1 MSPRTALA
9 FVIACCLTACGS
21 TPDSADVA
29 PQDAFFRQMATLCG
43 QAFAGRI
50 AVDRPPTQDNPLAG
64 KALVMH
70 VRECSRDTIRIPF
83 FVGGDRSRTWVLTR
97 TATGLR
103 LKHDHRH
110 EDGTEATLS
119 QYGGDTIDI
128 GTAERQEFPAD
139 AASKVL
145 FARED
150 RETSVSNVWAM
161 EIEPHER
168 FVYELTRPGRE
179 VRIEFDL
186 EHPIPAPPPPWSVAP
201 KKEPKQDSI
210 PKP

>member
-1 MSPRTALA
+1 MRRIAALVATAALA
-9 FVIACCLTACGS
+9 ACATSPAGR
-21 TPDSADVA
+21 D
-29 PQDAFFRQMATLCG
+29 PQLLFFDALRSLCG
-43 QAFAGRI
+43 KAFEGRVVTSD
-50 AVDRPPTQDNPLAG
+50 AADRELA
-64 KALVMH
+64 ASRLVMH
-70 VRECSRDTIRIPF
+70 VRSCSEGEVRIPF
-83 FVGGDRSRTWVLTR
+83 HAGEDRSRTWVISR

-119 QYGGDTIDI
+119 QYGGDTVDI
-128 GTAERQEFPAD
+128 GTSQRQEFPVD
-139 AASKVL
+139 AASKAL

-150 RETSVSNVWAM
+150 RASSVSNVWAM
-161 EIEPHER
+161 EIEPRER

-201 KKEPKQDSI
+201 RK
-210 PKP
+210 

>member
-1 MSPRTALA
+1 MSPRTALT
-9 FVIACCLTACGS
+9 FVVACCLTACGS
-21 TPDSADVA
+21 TPDSSGPA
-29 PQDAFFRQMATLCG
+29 PQDAFFQHVASLCG

-50 AVDRPPTQDNPLAG
+50 AVDRPPTEGDPLAG
-64 KALVMH
+64 KALTMH

-83 FVGGDRSRTWVLTR
+83 FVGSDRSRTWVLTR

-103 LKHDHRH
+103 LAHDHRH
-110 EDGTEATLS
+110 EDGTEASLS
-119 QYGGDTIDI
+119 QYGGDTLDM
-128 GTAERQEFPAD
+128 GTPERQEFPAD
-139 AASKVL
+139 AASKAL
-145 FARED
+145 FAREN
-150 RETSVSNVWAM
+150 RASSVSNVWAM

-201 KKEPKQDSI
+201 KR
-210 PKP
+210 

>member
-1 MSPRTALA
+1 MSPRTALVLA
-9 FVIACCLTACGS
+9 FALGLTACGS
-21 TPDSADVA
+21 TPDAGSSAAQDV
-29 PQDAFFRQMATLCG
+29 FFQRVATLCG

-50 AVDRPPTQDNPLAG
+50 VADRPPTPDNPLAG
-64 KALVMH
+64 KALTMH

-83 FVGGDRSRTWVLTR
+83 FVGSDRSRTWVLTR

-110 EDGTEATLS
+110 EDGTEAELS
-119 QYGGDTIDI
+119 QYGGDTLDM
-128 GTAERQEFPAD
+128 GTEERQEFPAD
-139 AASKVL
+139 AASKAL

-150 RETSVSNVWAM
+150 RATSVSNVWAM

-168 FVYELTRPGRE
+168 FTYELTRPGRE

-201 KKEPKQDSI
+201 KQ
-210 PKP
+210 

>member
-9 FVIACCLTACGS
+9 FSLACCLTACGS
-21 TPDSADVA
+21 TPDARDVA
-29 PQDAFFRQMATLCG
+29 PQDAFFHEMASLCG

-83 FVGGDRSRTWVLTR
+83 FVGSDRSRTWVLTR
-97 TATGLR
+97 TSAGLR

-110 EDGTEATLS
+110 EDGSEATLS
-119 QYGGDTIDI
+119 QYGGDTVGM

-139 AASKVL
+139 AASKAL
-145 FARED
+145 FLRED
-150 RETSVSNVWAM
+150 RESSVTNVWAM

-201 KKEPKQDSI
+201 KK
-210 PKP
+210 

>member
-1 MSPRTALA
+1 MSPRTALTFA
-9 FVIACCLTACGS
+9 LACCLTACGS
-21 TPDSADVA
+21 TPDAASAA
-29 PQDAFFRQMATLCG
+29 PQDVFFQRMASLCG

-50 AVDRPPTQDNPLAG
+50 VVDRPPTPVEDNPLAG

-83 FVGGDRSRTWVLTR
+83 FVGSDRSRTWVLTR
-97 TATGLR
+97 TAAGLR

-119 QYGGDTIDI
+119 QYGGDTFDM

-139 AASKVL
+139 AASKTL

-150 RETSVSNVWAM
+150 RASSVTNVWAM

-201 KKEPKQDSI
+201 KR
-210 PKP
+210 

>member
-1 MSPRTALA
+1 MRPRTALA
-9 FVIACCLTACGS
+9 FALACCLTACGS
-21 TPDSADVA
+21 TPDATDMA
-29 PQDAFFRQMATLCG
+29 PQDAFFQQMASLCG

-50 AVDRPPTQDNPLAG
+50 QTDRPPTPDNPLAG

-83 FVGGDRSRTWVLTR
+83 FVGNDRSRTWVLTR

-103 LKHDHRH
+103 LKHDHRL
-110 EDGTEATLS
+110 EDGTESALS
-119 QYGGDTIDI
+119 QYGGDTIDL
-128 GTAERQEFPAD
+128 GTAGRQEFPAD
-139 AASKVL
+139 AASKAL

-150 RETSVSNVWAM
+150 RGTSVSNVWAM

-186 EHPIPAPPPPWSVAP
+186 EHPIPAPPPPWSVQP
-201 KKEPKQDSI
+201 KR
-210 PKP
+210 